1 MTMDYLAE
9 VPFTS
14 VELRWSKSL
23 GGQTEQR
30 IRQLRGAIA
39 NAFIDDPRFHQHD
52 DQGKVLYRYPQIQ
65 YRWRNGYGII
75 AGWQSGAET
84 LLNLGWLDL
93 ELLLD
98 KTKVQVFDALIT
110 TKVARFGISERLLRY
125 KFVSP
130 ILLFNQKNYQHYQK
144 LNQTEQFFEIE
155 RLLVANLLSALKG
168 LGIHFPAVLYAT
180 VLNIEMQPCQY
191 KQQALLGITG
201 EFITN
206 ALLPND
212 FAFGHAVSHGY
223 GWIEKKE

>member
-1 MTMDYLAE
+1 MDYLAE
-9 VPFTS
+9 IPFSS
-14 VELRWSKSL
+14 VELRWSKPL
-23 GGQTEQR
+23 AGQTEQR

-52 DQGKVLYRYPQIQ
+52 DQGKPLYRYPQIQ
-65 YRWRNGYGII
+65 YRWRNGYGVI
-75 AGWQSGAET
+75 AGWESGAET

-93 ELLLD
+93 ELSLD

-125 KFVSP
+125 KLVSP
-130 ILLFNQKNYQHYQK
+130 ILLFNQKNYNHYQS
-144 LNQTEQFFEIE
+144 LNEIEQKVEIE
-155 RLLVANLLSALKG
+155 RLLIANLLAALKG
-168 LGIHFPAVLYAT
+168 LGIHFPVVLYAAFI
-180 VLNIEMQPCQY
+180 NIETQPCQY
-191 KQQALLGITG
+191 KQQTLLGITG